1 MLKMEMTE
9 KIISPSTLE
18 VKDWNI
24 IMKNCNVMHGW
35 YTDPQTHQIKMAP
48 KPAFILRKGL
58 NNSQTTDGGA
68 IPNYCVNDGSKIDV
82 IDVEEGV
89 RESMVQNSFA
99 KSSVD
104 AKLNGG
110 YSKVSIGMSA
120 NTLLQMQKGQEK
132 GKTKSNKTLVGQ
144 YKLPRATLFLTPDD
158 LEPTPQ
164 LMKELKKVEKDNTL
178 VNIRKFQ
185 MTFGEFFAHEP
196 IDAGGGYTR
205 QESQDTD
212 QSNSYGSRNDSEQVV
227 FEAIGGNT
235 ILASRCINLDIPLFC
250 SVANTRTVLS
260 ADQSANPLQRA
271 DLKSIVES
279 MAGCEVSELGD
290 VVKLFSSAKSVE
302 HMSDHI
308 DVTSSGELFAQL
320 RLRTKADD
328 QDQFSGPQVMA
339 YDHARW
345 GKNPD
350 FGIWTIKN
358 RDAGHLRDGSADG
371 KLFCLTFEFK
381 DNPHGYRDF
390 VRDARGF
397 RNPSDGTDEDDDLI
411 VQIMDT
417 AVATGIQATACN
429 PQLQCPLF
437 STLPGEI
444 RNEIFALALVQYEDS
459 ENAYPEDSYWY
470 RPGFSGPRKSSSAL
484 LQTCKAA
491 YFEGQK
497 AFLREL
503 EWAFWFDRGPEGR
516 TGMNSCLSFFRKLT
530 PQQSQDLKKV
540 RFFMQMFRFENGT
553 ELHRLFHQP
562 NFNPEKLTITI
573 RYSDWWY
580 WESDTPLRMKED
592 WLRRFSG
599 PPGLRELKVEYE
611 TITRKKDAMMKIVE
625 RNKKWKLSVGYLE
638 EGGHLSAEGTKLV
651 EWRWHGKSALGGTK
665 WYHHGDGD
673 TMEYVVVTDTWR
685 YVPGP
690 MSEEDLKKREILP
703 PEHYPAQDSDDSDRS
718 DEEEEDDDADYSEYE
733 IEDDDL

>member
-1 MLKMEMTE
+1 MQKNDNPGAMFGSPSSSYLDLKSRPSSITQDMLKVEMTE

-58 NNSQTTDGGA
+58 NNSQIPDGGA

-164 LMKELKKVEKDNTL
+164 LMKELKKVENDNTL
-178 VNIRKFQ
+178 VNIRKFH
-185 MTFGEFFAHEP
+185 MTFGEFFAHEVTIGGMLTSTQTREASEQTLQEKSKQDFKRTIGLAISSP

-205 QESQDTD
+205 QETQDTD
-212 QSNSYGSRNDSEQVV
+212 QSNSYGNRNDSEQVV

-235 ILASRCINLDIPLFC
+235 ILASSPQRWCQ
-250 SVANTRTVLS
+250 SVTNHENWRVIE
-260 ADQSANPLQRA
+260 RA

-279 MAGCEVSELGD
+279 LAGCEVSELGD

-328 QDQFSGPQVMA
+328 QDQYLVHDDSVAVQLDSVGEQAIVPNRFSGPQVMS

-358 RDAGHLRDGSADG
+358 RDAGHGDLLKDG
-371 KLFCLTFEFK
+371 KLFCLTFEFE

-397 RNPSDGTDEDDDLI
+397 RNPGTSEAWKKRSCLLLDDEVLSEGKISRSLKVNGCEFGVSIASFWIDQLASDGTDEDDD
-411 VQIMDT
+411 
-417 AVATGIQATACN
+417 
-429 PQLQCPLF
+429 
-437 STLPGEI
+437 
-444 RNEIFALALVQYEDS
+444 R
-459 ENAYPEDSYWY
+459 
-470 RPGFSGPRKSSSAL
+470 L
-484 LQTCKAA
+484 LEP
-491 YFEGQK
+491 F
-497 AFLREL
+497 
-503 EWAFWFDRGPEGR
+503 P
-516 TGMNSCLSFFRKLT
+516 
-530 PQQSQDLKKV
+530 KV
-540 RFFMQMFRFENGT
+540 
-553 ELHRLFHQP
+553 
-562 NFNPEKLTITI
+562 
-573 RYSDWWY
+573 
-580 WESDTPLRMKED
+580 
-592 WLRRFSG
+592 
-599 PPGLRELKVEYE
+599 
-611 TITRKKDAMMKIVE
+611 
-625 RNKKWKLSVGYLE
+625 
-638 EGGHLSAEGTKLV
+638 
-651 EWRWHGKSALGGTK
+651 
-665 WYHHGDGD
+665 
-673 TMEYVVVTDTWR
+673 
-685 YVPGP
+685 
-690 MSEEDLKKREILP
+690 
-703 PEHYPAQDSDDSDRS
+703 
-718 DEEEEDDDADYSEYE
+718 DEP
-733 IEDDDL
+733 

>member
-58 NNSQTTDGGA
+58 NNSQTPDGGA

-235 ILASRCINLDIPLFC
+235 ILASSPQRWCQ
-250 SVANTRTVLS
+250 SVTNHENWRVIE
-260 ADQSANPLQRA
+260 RA

-302 HMSDHI
+302 HMSNHI

-328 QDQFSGPQVMA
+328 QDQYLVHDDSVAVQLDSVGEQAIVPNRFSGPQVMS

-358 RDAGHLRDGSADG
+358 RDAGHLRDGSAVTIRTRRNRYQPHFQPHFLSVLRTSAGFFTPCISTSGHEPVWRIRIAPGTKKTLPPLLSDTKGDLLKDG

-397 RNPSDGTDEDDDLI
+397 RNPGTSEAWKKRSCLLLDDEVLSYGKISRSLKVNGCEFGVSIASFWIDQLASDGTDEDDD
-411 VQIMDT
+411 
-417 AVATGIQATACN
+417 
-429 PQLQCPLF
+429 
-437 STLPGEI
+437 
-444 RNEIFALALVQYEDS
+444 R
-459 ENAYPEDSYWY
+459 
-470 RPGFSGPRKSSSAL
+470 L
-484 LQTCKAA
+484 LEP
-491 YFEGQK
+491 F
-497 AFLREL
+497 
-503 EWAFWFDRGPEGR
+503 P
-516 TGMNSCLSFFRKLT
+516 
-530 PQQSQDLKKV
+530 
-540 RFFMQMFRFENGT
+540 
-553 ELHRLFHQP
+553 
-562 NFNPEKLTITI
+562 
-573 RYSDWWY
+573 
-580 WESDTPLRMKED
+580 
-592 WLRRFSG
+592 
-599 PPGLRELKVEYE
+599 KVEE
-611 TITRKKDAMMKIVE
+611 
-625 RNKKWKLSVGYLE
+625 
-638 EGGHLSAEGTKLV
+638 
-651 EWRWHGKSALGGTK
+651 
-665 WYHHGDGD
+665 
-673 TMEYVVVTDTWR
+673 
-685 YVPGP
+685 P
-690 MSEEDLKKREILP
+690 
-703 PEHYPAQDSDDSDRS
+703 
-718 DEEEEDDDADYSEYE
+718 
-733 IEDDDL
+733 

>member
-1 MLKMEMTE
+1 
-9 KIISPSTLE
+9 
-18 VKDWNI
+18 
-24 IMKNCNVMHGW
+24 
-35 YTDPQTHQIKMAP
+35 MAP

-58 NNSQTTDGGA
+58 NNSQTPDGGA

-82 IDVEEGV
+82 IDVEEG
-89 RESMVQNSFA
+89 
-99 KSSVD
+99 
-104 AKLNGG
+104 
-110 YSKVSIGMSA
+110 
-120 NTLLQMQKGQEK
+120 
-132 GKTKSNKTLVGQ
+132 
-144 YKLPRATLFLTPDD
+144 LPRATLFLTPDD

-185 MTFGEFFAHEP
+185 MTFGEFFAHE
-196 IDAGGGYTR
+196 
-205 QESQDTD
+205 
-212 QSNSYGSRNDSEQVV
+212 
-227 FEAIGGNT
+227 
-235 ILASRCINLDIPLFC
+235 
-250 SVANTRTVLS
+250 
-260 ADQSANPLQRA
+260 RA

-328 QDQFSGPQVMA
+328 QDQYLVHDDSVAVQLDSVGEQAIVPNRFSGPQVMS

-345 GKNPD
+345 GKKPD

-358 RDAGHLRDGSADG
+358 RDAGHAICLR
-371 KLFCLTFEFK
+371 T
-381 DNPHGYRDF
+381 
-390 VRDARGF
+390 
-397 RNPSDGTDEDDDLI
+397 
-411 VQIMDT
+411 
-417 AVATGIQATACN
+417 
-429 PQLQCPLF
+429 CPLF

-580 WESDTPLRMKED
+580 WESDTALRMKED

-599 PPGLRELKVEYE
+599 PAGLRELKVEYE
-611 TITRKKDAMMKIVE
+611 TIARKRDAMMKIVE
-625 RNKKWKLSVGYLE
+625 RNKKWKLSVGDSE

-685 YVPGP
+685 YVPGL

-733 IEDDDL
+733 IEDEDL

>member
-1 MLKMEMTE
+1 MQKNDNPGAMFGSPSSSYLDLKSRPSSITQDMLKMEMTE

-58 NNSQTTDGGA
+58 NNSQTPDGGA

-185 MTFGEFFAHEP
+185 MTFGEFFAHE
-196 IDAGGGYTR
+196 
-205 QESQDTD
+205 
-212 QSNSYGSRNDSEQVV
+212 
-227 FEAIGGNT
+227 
-235 ILASRCINLDIPLFC
+235 
-250 SVANTRTVLS
+250 
-260 ADQSANPLQRA
+260 RA

-302 HMSDHI
+302 HMSNHI

-328 QDQFSGPQVMA
+328 QDQYLVHDDSVAVQLDSVGEQAIVPNRFSGPQVMS

-358 RDAGHLRDGSADG
+358 RDAGHDG

-397 RNPSDGTDEDDDLI
+397 RNPGTSEAWKKRSCLLLDDEVLSYGKISRSLKVNGCEFGVSIASFWIDQLASDGTDEDDD
-411 VQIMDT
+411 
-417 AVATGIQATACN
+417 
-429 PQLQCPLF
+429 
-437 STLPGEI
+437 
-444 RNEIFALALVQYEDS
+444 R
-459 ENAYPEDSYWY
+459 
-470 RPGFSGPRKSSSAL
+470 L
-484 LQTCKAA
+484 LEP
-491 YFEGQK
+491 F
-497 AFLREL
+497 
-503 EWAFWFDRGPEGR
+503 P
-516 TGMNSCLSFFRKLT
+516 
-530 PQQSQDLKKV
+530 
-540 RFFMQMFRFENGT
+540 
-553 ELHRLFHQP
+553 
-562 NFNPEKLTITI
+562 
-573 RYSDWWY
+573 
-580 WESDTPLRMKED
+580 
-592 WLRRFSG
+592 
-599 PPGLRELKVEYE
+599 KVEE
-611 TITRKKDAMMKIVE
+611 
-625 RNKKWKLSVGYLE
+625 
-638 EGGHLSAEGTKLV
+638 
-651 EWRWHGKSALGGTK
+651 
-665 WYHHGDGD
+665 
-673 TMEYVVVTDTWR
+673 
-685 YVPGP
+685 P
-690 MSEEDLKKREILP
+690 
-703 PEHYPAQDSDDSDRS
+703 
-718 DEEEEDDDADYSEYE
+718 
-733 IEDDDL
+733 

>member
-1 MLKMEMTE
+1 MLIYYMNFCCYWAFFRVANWFKMQKNDNPGAMFGSPSSSYLDLKSRPSSITQDMLKMEMTE

-58 NNSQTTDGGA
+58 NNSQTPDGGA

-235 ILASRCINLDIPLFC
+235 ILASSPQRWCQ
-250 SVANTRTVLS
+250 SVTNHENWRVIE
-260 ADQSANPLQRA
+260 RA

-302 HMSDHI
+302 HMSNHI

-328 QDQFSGPQVMA
+328 QDQYLVHDDSVAVQLDSVGEQAIVPNRFSGPQVMS

-358 RDAGHLRDGSADG
+358 RDAGHLRDGSAVTIRTRRNRYQPHFQPHFLSVLRTSAGFFTPCISTSGHEPVWRIRIAPGTKKTLPPLLSDTKGDLLKDG

-397 RNPSDGTDEDDDLI
+397 RNPGTSEAWKKRSCLLLDDEVLSYGKISRSLKVNGCEFGVSIASFWIDQLASDGTDEDDD
-411 VQIMDT
+411 
-417 AVATGIQATACN
+417 
-429 PQLQCPLF
+429 
-437 STLPGEI
+437 
-444 RNEIFALALVQYEDS
+444 R
-459 ENAYPEDSYWY
+459 
-470 RPGFSGPRKSSSAL
+470 L
-484 LQTCKAA
+484 LEP
-491 YFEGQK
+491 F
-497 AFLREL
+497 
-503 EWAFWFDRGPEGR
+503 P
-516 TGMNSCLSFFRKLT
+516 
-530 PQQSQDLKKV
+530 
-540 RFFMQMFRFENGT
+540 
-553 ELHRLFHQP
+553 
-562 NFNPEKLTITI
+562 
-573 RYSDWWY
+573 
-580 WESDTPLRMKED
+580 
-592 WLRRFSG
+592 
-599 PPGLRELKVEYE
+599 KVEE
-611 TITRKKDAMMKIVE
+611 
-625 RNKKWKLSVGYLE
+625 
-638 EGGHLSAEGTKLV
+638 
-651 EWRWHGKSALGGTK
+651 
-665 WYHHGDGD
+665 
-673 TMEYVVVTDTWR
+673 
-685 YVPGP
+685 P
-690 MSEEDLKKREILP
+690 
-703 PEHYPAQDSDDSDRS
+703 
-718 DEEEEDDDADYSEYE
+718 
-733 IEDDDL
+733 

>member
-1 MLKMEMTE
+1 
-9 KIISPSTLE
+9 
-18 VKDWNI
+18 
-24 IMKNCNVMHGW
+24 
-35 YTDPQTHQIKMAP
+35 
-48 KPAFILRKGL
+48 
-58 NNSQTTDGGA
+58 
-68 IPNYCVNDGSKIDV
+68 
-82 IDVEEGV
+82 
-89 RESMVQNSFA
+89 
-99 KSSVD
+99 
-104 AKLNGG
+104 
-110 YSKVSIGMSA
+110 
-120 NTLLQMQKGQEK
+120 
-132 GKTKSNKTLVGQ
+132 
-144 YKLPRATLFLTPDD
+144 
-158 LEPTPQ
+158 
-164 LMKELKKVEKDNTL
+164 
-178 VNIRKFQ
+178 
-185 MTFGEFFAHEP
+185 
-196 IDAGGGYTR
+196 
-205 QESQDTD
+205 
-212 QSNSYGSRNDSEQVV
+212 
-227 FEAIGGNT
+227 
-235 ILASRCINLDIPLFC
+235 
-250 SVANTRTVLS
+250 
-260 ADQSANPLQRA
+260 
-271 DLKSIVES
+271 
-279 MAGCEVSELGD
+279 
-290 VVKLFSSAKSVE
+290 
-302 HMSDHI
+302 
-308 DVTSSGELFAQL
+308 
-320 RLRTKADD
+320 
-328 QDQFSGPQVMA
+328 
-339 YDHARW
+339 
-345 GKNPD
+345 
-350 FGIWTIKN
+350 
-358 RDAGHLRDGSADG
+358 
-371 KLFCLTFEFK
+371 
-381 DNPHGYRDF
+381 
-390 VRDARGF
+390 
-397 RNPSDGTDEDDDLI
+397 
-411 VQIMDT
+411 MDT
-417 AVATGIQATACN
+417 AATTDVQATACN

-503 EWAFWFDRGPEGR
+503 EWAFWFGQSQFHVGFMTLIGYLHLDRGPEGR

-580 WESDTPLRMKED
+580 WESDTPLRMKEG

-625 RNKKWKLSVGYLE
+625 RNKKWKLSVGDSE

-690 MSEEDLKKREILP
+690 MSEEDLKKRDILP
-703 PEHYPAQDSDDSDRS
+703 PEHYPAQDSDDSDGS

-733 IEDDDL
+733 IEDEDL

>member
-1 MLKMEMTE
+1 MQKNDNPGAMFGSPSSSYLDLKSRPSSITQDMLKVEMTK

-58 NNSQTTDGGA
+58 NNYQTPDGGA

-185 MTFGEFFAHEP
+185 MTFGEFFAHEVT
-196 IDAGGGYTR
+196 IGGMLTSTQTREASEQTLQEKSKQDFKRTIGLAISSANAGAGYTR

-235 ILASRCINLDIPLFC
+235 ILASSPQRWCQ
-250 SVANTRTVLS
+250 SVTNHENWRVIE
-260 ADQSANPLQRA
+260 RA

-328 QDQFSGPQVMA
+328 QDQYLVHDDSVAVQLDSVGEQAIVPNRFSGPQVMS

-358 RDAGHLRDGSADG
+358 RDAGHLRDGSAVTIRTRRNRYQPHFQPHFLSVLRTSAGFFTPCISTSGHEPVWRIRIAPGTKKTLPLLSETKDDLLKDG

-397 RNPSDGTDEDDDLI
+397 RNPGTSEAWKKRSCLLLDDEVLSEGKISRSLKVNGCEFGVSIASFWIDQLASDGTDEDDD
-411 VQIMDT
+411 
-417 AVATGIQATACN
+417 
-429 PQLQCPLF
+429 
-437 STLPGEI
+437 
-444 RNEIFALALVQYEDS
+444 R
-459 ENAYPEDSYWY
+459 
-470 RPGFSGPRKSSSAL
+470 L
-484 LQTCKAA
+484 LEPFPKA
-491 YFEGQK
+491 
-497 AFLREL
+497 
-503 EWAFWFDRGPEGR
+503 
-516 TGMNSCLSFFRKLT
+516 
-530 PQQSQDLKKV
+530 
-540 RFFMQMFRFENGT
+540 
-553 ELHRLFHQP
+553 
-562 NFNPEKLTITI
+562 
-573 RYSDWWY
+573 
-580 WESDTPLRMKED
+580 
-592 WLRRFSG
+592 
-599 PPGLRELKVEYE
+599 
-611 TITRKKDAMMKIVE
+611 
-625 RNKKWKLSVGYLE
+625 
-638 EGGHLSAEGTKLV
+638 
-651 EWRWHGKSALGGTK
+651 
-665 WYHHGDGD
+665 
-673 TMEYVVVTDTWR
+673 
-685 YVPGP
+685 
-690 MSEEDLKKREILP
+690 
-703 PEHYPAQDSDDSDRS
+703 
-718 DEEEEDDDADYSEYE
+718 DEP
-733 IEDDDL
+733 

>member
-1 MLKMEMTE
+1 
-9 KIISPSTLE
+9 
-18 VKDWNI
+18 
-24 IMKNCNVMHGW
+24 
-35 YTDPQTHQIKMAP
+35 MAP

-58 NNSQTTDGGA
+58 NNSQTPDGGA

-178 VNIRKFQ
+178 VNIRRFQ

-196 IDAGGGYTR
+196 
-205 QESQDTD
+205 
-212 QSNSYGSRNDSEQVV
+212 
-227 FEAIGGNT
+227 
-235 ILASRCINLDIPLFC
+235 
-250 SVANTRTVLS
+250 S
-260 ADQSANPLQRA
+260 ALVSIDQSANALQRA

-328 QDQFSGPQVMA
+328 QDQYLVHDDSVAVQLDSVGEQAIVPNRFSGPQVMS

-358 RDAGHLRDGSADG
+358 RDAGHLRDGSAVTIRDLLKDG

-397 RNPSDGTDEDDDLI
+397 RNPSDGTDEDDD
-411 VQIMDT
+411 
-417 AVATGIQATACN
+417 
-429 PQLQCPLF
+429 
-437 STLPGEI
+437 
-444 RNEIFALALVQYEDS
+444 R
-459 ENAYPEDSYWY
+459 
-470 RPGFSGPRKSSSAL
+470 L
-484 LQTCKAA
+484 LEPFPKA
-491 YFEGQK
+491 
-497 AFLREL
+497 
-503 EWAFWFDRGPEGR
+503 
-516 TGMNSCLSFFRKLT
+516 
-530 PQQSQDLKKV
+530 
-540 RFFMQMFRFENGT
+540 
-553 ELHRLFHQP
+553 
-562 NFNPEKLTITI
+562 
-573 RYSDWWY
+573 
-580 WESDTPLRMKED
+580 
-592 WLRRFSG
+592 
-599 PPGLRELKVEYE
+599 
-611 TITRKKDAMMKIVE
+611 
-625 RNKKWKLSVGYLE
+625 
-638 EGGHLSAEGTKLV
+638 
-651 EWRWHGKSALGGTK
+651 
-665 WYHHGDGD
+665 
-673 TMEYVVVTDTWR
+673 
-685 YVPGP
+685 
-690 MSEEDLKKREILP
+690 
-703 PEHYPAQDSDDSDRS
+703 
-718 DEEEEDDDADYSEYE
+718 DEP
-733 IEDDDL
+733 

>member
-1 MLKMEMTE
+1 
-9 KIISPSTLE
+9 
-18 VKDWNI
+18 
-24 IMKNCNVMHGW
+24 MKNCNVMHGW

-58 NNSQTTDGGA
+58 NNSQTPDGGA

-235 ILASRCINLDIPLFC
+235 ILASSPQRWCQ
-250 SVANTRTVLS
+250 SVTNHENWRVIE
-260 ADQSANPLQRA
+260 RA

-302 HMSDHI
+302 HMSNHI

-328 QDQFSGPQVMA
+328 QDQYLVHDDSVAVQLDSVGEQAIVPNRFSGPQVMS

-358 RDAGHLRDGSADG
+358 RDAGHDG

-397 RNPSDGTDEDDDLI
+397 RNPGTSEAWKKRSCLLLDDEVLSYGKISRSLKVNGCEFGVSIASFWIDQLASDGTDEDDD
-411 VQIMDT
+411 
-417 AVATGIQATACN
+417 
-429 PQLQCPLF
+429 
-437 STLPGEI
+437 
-444 RNEIFALALVQYEDS
+444 R
-459 ENAYPEDSYWY
+459 
-470 RPGFSGPRKSSSAL
+470 L
-484 LQTCKAA
+484 LEP
-491 YFEGQK
+491 F
-497 AFLREL
+497 
-503 EWAFWFDRGPEGR
+503 P
-516 TGMNSCLSFFRKLT
+516 
-530 PQQSQDLKKV
+530 
-540 RFFMQMFRFENGT
+540 
-553 ELHRLFHQP
+553 
-562 NFNPEKLTITI
+562 
-573 RYSDWWY
+573 
-580 WESDTPLRMKED
+580 
-592 WLRRFSG
+592 
-599 PPGLRELKVEYE
+599 KVEE
-611 TITRKKDAMMKIVE
+611 
-625 RNKKWKLSVGYLE
+625 
-638 EGGHLSAEGTKLV
+638 
-651 EWRWHGKSALGGTK
+651 
-665 WYHHGDGD
+665 
-673 TMEYVVVTDTWR
+673 
-685 YVPGP
+685 P
-690 MSEEDLKKREILP
+690 
-703 PEHYPAQDSDDSDRS
+703 
-718 DEEEEDDDADYSEYE
+718 
-733 IEDDDL
+733 

>member
-1 MLKMEMTE
+1 MQKNDNPGAMFGSPSSSYLDLKSRPSSITQDMLKVEMTE

-58 NNSQTTDGGA
+58 NNSQTPDGGA

-185 MTFGEFFAHEP
+185 MTFGEFFAHE
-196 IDAGGGYTR
+196 
-205 QESQDTD
+205 
-212 QSNSYGSRNDSEQVV
+212 
-227 FEAIGGNT
+227 
-235 ILASRCINLDIPLFC
+235 
-250 SVANTRTVLS
+250 
-260 ADQSANPLQRA
+260 RA

-328 QDQFSGPQVMA
+328 QDQYLVHDDSVAVQLDSVGEQAIVPNRFSGPQVMS

-358 RDAGHLRDGSADG
+358 RDAGHLRDGSAVTIRDLLKDG

-397 RNPSDGTDEDDDLI
+397 RNPSD
-411 VQIMDT
+411 
-417 AVATGIQATACN
+417 
-429 PQLQCPLF
+429 
-437 STLPGEI
+437 
-444 RNEIFALALVQYEDS
+444 
-459 ENAYPEDSYWY
+459 
-470 RPGFSGPRKSSSAL
+470 
-484 LQTCKAA
+484 
-491 YFEGQK
+491 
-497 AFLREL
+497 
-503 EWAFWFDRGPEGR
+503 DRGPEGR

-599 PPGLRELKVEYE
+599 PPGLKELKVEYE
-611 TITRKKDAMMKIVE
+611 TITRKRDAMMKIVE
-625 RNKKWKLSVGYLE
+625 RNKKWKLSVGDSE

-703 PEHYPAQDSDDSDRS
+703 PEHYPAQDSDDSDGS

-733 IEDDDL
+733 MEDEDL